1 MYRYPLSRRSQ
12 IISDTGR
19 ERMVNV
25 NNNDQTTK
33 NILLEFAIKE
43 MDFVTAGE
51 ASSNI
56 KHTLQLIGFAPAIIR
71 RVAIAAYEAEM
82 NIVIHGKQGMIK
94 ALINPAQIELTAK
107 DLGPGIP
114 DIDLAMQEGYST
126 APDHI
131 REIGFGAGMGLP
143 NIRNCADQFSI
154 ESNVEQGTTLTV
166 VIFNQ

>member
-1 MYRYPLSRRSQ
+1 M
-12 IISDTGR
+12 
-19 ERMVNV
+19 
-25 NNNDQTTK
+25 NNNDRTTK
-33 NILLEFAIKE
+33 NIVLEFTIKE

-107 DLGPGIP
+107 DTGPGIP

-131 REIGFGAGMGLP
+131 REMGFGAGMGLP

-154 ESNVEQGTTLTV
+154 ESSVEQGTTLTV